1 MGPSRALLVWNLL
14 NLSALLFAI
23 YLLAGLLEIHSATLR
38 TSLFAFALLFRA
50 SIDCIFWGQL
60 PILLLL
66 LLIAGFAFYKRER
79 YWTAALLFALAIA
92 IKLTPLIVIV
102 PLLAW
107 RDWKTLRAIAAWGAV
122 LLGLLVVVNGWAP
135 LHLFFVDEM
144 PKMSA
149 KFLHLGNEGLGNA
162 IQVLFHGAQMQPSRS
177 SFVWAS
183 RAISVIVLGLA
194 YWLSQSPLPQKQIWK
209 FKTEVFAIFLLL
221 SCCLSPV
228 SWLNAYVLSIPLL
241 AIVGIR
247 AWHCQSTSLDFVLF
261 TLLVL
266 SLSIAVVTD
275 LRMLT
280 PFAGIAL
287 GLVRLYGLRKEHI
300 DADLGHAALSHA
312 R

>member
-1 MGPSRALLVWNLL
+1 
-14 NLSALLFAI
+14 
-23 YLLAGLLEIHSATLR
+23 
-38 TSLFAFALLFRA
+38 
-50 SIDCIFWGQL
+50 
-60 PILLLL
+60 
-66 LLIAGFAFYKRER
+66 
-79 YWTAALLFALAIA
+79 
-92 IKLTPLIVIV
+92 
-102 PLLAW
+102 
-107 RDWKTLRAIAAWGAV
+107 
-122 LLGLLVVVNGWAP
+122 
-135 LHLFFVDEM
+135 LFFFDEM

-162 IQVLFHGAQMQPSRS
+162 IQVLFHGRQMQPTRP

-194 YWLSQSPLPQKQIWK
+194 YWLSQPLPQKQICK

-247 AWHCQSTSLDFVLF
+247 VWHCQSTSLDFVLF

-266 SLSIAVVTD
+266 SLSIAAVTG

-280 PFAGIAL
+280 PIAGIAL
-287 GLVRLYGLRKEHI
+287 GLARLYGLRKEHI
-300 DADLGHAALSHA
+300 DADLGHAALSHP